1 VGSGLI
7 LLVIVG
13 AWLVVLVPMALRS
26 HDSASAVGTVDKF
39 HDAMRVLSRRDALAR
54 IGSATVAGR
63 GGDRE
68 RKATAAP
75 TLSVEAR
82 RRRVLLVLGGTAI
95 ALLVGAV
102 VGPAWLLVAHL
113 LVDLLIAAY
122 VAHLRQ
128 QALQRRE
135 RAGRVA
141 RPRAE
146 REPLPSAR
154 AAAVAEPVRTAR
166 RSPRFDVP
174 AHVAGVPVR
183 MPARVTIDPLALP
196 LGTRP
201 EQAPPAP
208 ARGAQGAPW
217 QPVPVPVPM
226 YVTAPKAPRQVFGI
240 SRAAACT
247 GDPAGEREGTADGRG
262 FEVVE
267 RKRAVN
273 DW

>member
-1 VGSGLI
+1 MGSGLI

-63 GGDRE
+63 GGDGE
-68 RKATAAP
+68 RQATAAP
-75 TLSVEAR
+75 TLSVQAR
-82 RRRVLLVLGGTAI
+82 RRRVLLVLGGTAVV
-95 ALLVGAV
+95 LLVGAV
-102 VGPAWLLVAHL
+102 VGPAWLLVPHL
-113 LVDLLIAAY
+113 LVDLMTAAY
-122 VAHLRQ
+122 VVHLRQ

-135 RAGRVA
+135 RARRVA

-146 REPLPSAR
+146 RAPQPSAR
-154 AAAVAEPVRTAR
+154 AVAQPVRTAR
-166 RSPRFDVP
+166 RAPRYDVP
-174 AHVAGVPVR
+174 AHVAGVPAR
-183 MPARVTIDPLALP
+183 MPARVTLDPLALP

-201 EQAPPAP
+201 EQAPLAP

-240 SRAAACT
+240 SRAAART
-247 GDPAGEREGTADGRG
+247 GDPAGEREGSVGDRG